1 MAQKVYDYYLKL
13 NVKIKKLMKSGFMF
27 SMFVLIIS
35 GLILCTYQLFYCAP
49 VLYYVGL
56 SLFKLSL
63 IYFVTF
69 LCFGFAFNK
78 IVEEIN

>member
-13 NVKIKKLMKSGFMF
+13 NVKVKNLMKSGFMF
-27 SMFVLIIS
+27 SMFVLIVS
-35 GLILCTYQLFYCAP
+35 GLILCTYELFYGSP
-49 VLYYVGL
+49 ILYYVGL

-78 IVEEIN
+78 MIEEMN

>member
-1 MAQKVYDYYLKL
+1 MAQKFYNYYLKL
-13 NVKIKKLMKSGFMF
+13 NIKIKKIMKLGFTF

-35 GLILCTYQLFYCAP
+35 GLILCTYELFYSSP
-49 VLYYVGL
+49 ILYYVGL

-78 IVEEIN
+78 MIEEMN